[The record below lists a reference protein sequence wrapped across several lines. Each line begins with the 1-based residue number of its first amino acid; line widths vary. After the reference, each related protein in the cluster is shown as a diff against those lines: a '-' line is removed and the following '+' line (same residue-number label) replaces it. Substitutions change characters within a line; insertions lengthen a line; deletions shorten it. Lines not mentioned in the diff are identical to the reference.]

1 MIPSTQII
9 NTEVSAFIA
18 VVAFRLLSNK
28 VLFVNRKD
36 NRNYNNLLFKKIA
49 NFTGKLPQNYK

>member
-9 NTEVSAFIA
+9 NTEMSAFIA

-36 NRNYNNLLFKKIA
+36 SRNYNNLLFKKIA

>member
-9 NTEVSAFIA
+9 NTEMSAFIA

>member
-9 NTEVSAFIA
+9 NTEMFAFIA
-18 VVAFRLLSNK
+18 AVAFRLSNK

-36 NRNYNNLLFKKIA
+36 NRNYKNLLFKKIA

>member
-9 NTEVSAFIA
+9 NTEMSAFIA

-49 NFTGKLPQNYK
+49 NFTGKLPQN

>member
-9 NTEVSAFIA
+9 NTEMFAFIA
-18 VVAFRLLSNK
+18 VVAFRLSNK

-36 NRNYNNLLFKKIA
+36 NRNYKNLLFKKIA

>member
-9 NTEVSAFIA
+9 NTEMFAFIA

-28 VLFVNRKD
+28 VLLVNRKD
-36 NRNYNNLLFKKIA
+36 NRNYKNLLFKKIA
-49 NFTGKLPQNYK
+49 NFTGKLP